1 MAWKTKLAELL
12 VDIKANLAPLK
23 SAMAKAGAVVRRG
36 MATMTRWAK
45 RGAIAIGVALV
56 AALAYATKAA
66 IKQEDAEIDLV
77 AALKATGDAT
87 QENIDRLKKY
97 ASALQKTTT
106 YGDEEIL
113 AQMAYAKNL
122 GVTTDQLEG
131 AAKAAIGLAAT
142 YKLDLSAA
150 MMLVGRASQ
159 GQTQMLTRYG
169 IVLKEG
175 LTDQQKFNEVLRIGA
190 EGFVLAEDAAK
201 GARGTL
207 TRLWNVIGDIA
218 EVIAKPLLDRLKEA
232 AENTMVW
239 VKANEE
245 LIKTRVGTWVDN
257 LVGGLEKL
265 KPVMLFVGKHWKMM
279 MGVMAV
285 VLAAPAIAAIGKIVS
300 VLAIAGAAATRTVI
314 ALRGLFVSLAKYIG
328 FVYGA
333 KTIAQA
339 KIIERG
345 GRAIRYNLKQLTGL
359 YKVVAKYSIKLI
371 LLFKSITIA
380 IKAASA
386 ATIAWTAVW
395 VTGIGIIIVQ
405 VGLLIRA
412 LWQIHSAKK
421 KWRKL
426 EQAATKE
433 EIEAYKAKI
442 RAIKDETTEKRKA
455 AKAAVKKAETEA
467 KAAKQARLDAV
478 LRAEKAKA
486 QAIGDAAE
494 KEAELEK
501 VRQDGIDALEKQ
513 LVMYKEL
520 TGYEQEI
527 LNIEFKLRKERARD
541 IGKELGISGVGVLD
555 NIELKMLREIE
566 AEKKRIA
573 DETAQAARDEKAEQ
587 RSLFRDE
594 LSTLEALFTNATGY
608 EKKLE
613 KVKKSIRREDAKD
626 IAAKTKV
633 SFDEALRILDAKMTI
648 ASVKVGLVG
657 FEQAWAQI
665 ATGASQTEKEIMKY
679 TKETAKWSKETVGQ
693 LKTMKMG
700 GQGFGP

>member
-1 MAWKTKLAELL
+1 MAFKTKLAELL

-23 SAMAKAGAVVRRG
+23 SAMAKAGAIIRRG
-36 MATMTRWAK
+36 MATMSRWAR
-45 RGAIAIGVALV
+45 RGAIAIGVGLV
-56 AALAYATKAA
+56 AALTWATKAA
-66 IKQEDAEIDLV
+66 MKQVDAEIDLV

-218 EVIAKPLLDRLKEA
+218 ERIGGPLLKRLKEVA
-232 AENTMVW
+232 DATLVW
-239 VKANEE
+239 VSANEE
-245 LIKTRVGTWVDN
+245 LIASKTSEWIDK
-257 LVGGLEKL
+257 LIIGLEKL
-265 KPVMLFVGKHWKMM
+265 GKVIKYIAARWVRFAAVFGLFV
-279 MGVMAV
+279 V
-285 VLAAPAIAAIGKIVS
+285 APGLIAIGKIIKFLALATVATVKFGKAISIMVKALLAYTVS
-300 VLAIAGAAATRTVI
+300 AGAIAKSKILALKALGPTMTKSLLWLGWKI
-314 ALRGLFVSLAKYIG
+314 ARLISAFVKMVL
-328 FVYGA
+328 
-333 KTIAQA
+333 
-339 KIIERG
+339 
-345 GRAIRYNLKQLTGL
+345 
-359 YKVVAKYSIKLI
+359 
-371 LLFKSITIA
+371 A
-380 IKAASA
+380 IKAASV

-395 VTGIGIIIVQ
+395 VTGIGVIIVQ
-405 VGLLIRA
+405 VGLLLRA

-455 AKAAVKKAETEA
+455 AKAVVKKADAEA
-467 KAAKQARLDAV
+467 KAAEQARLDAV

-486 QAIGDAAE
+486 QAIEDAAV

-513 LVMYKEL
+513 LAMYKEL